1 MIKFEKDDL
10 KLPWFYRAQVL
21 DNNDP
26 NKTGRVKLNVFTIF
40 DGVDKDDLPWAV
52 PATSLFTGSGPG
64 YGHFAVPEVG
74 SQVWCFFDAGDFN
87 QPVYFAEAMDGA
99 RGIPAEALIN
109 YPNRRVTRTK
119 NGIVIYVDDLTKV
132 VRLTHPTGKYLQ
144 MDGSGNITIV
154 GAQVT
159 ITGDR
164 IDLNP

>member
-10 KLPWFYRAQVL
+10 RLPWFYRAQVL

-26 NKTGRVKLNVFTIF
+26 DKTGRVKLNVFTIF
-40 DGVDKDDLPWAV
+40 DGIDKDDLPWAV
-52 PATSLFTGSGPG
+52 PAMPLFTGSGSGHG
-64 YGHFAVPEVG
+64 YFAVPEVS

-87 QPVYFAEAMDGA
+87 QPVYFAEAVDGV
-99 RGIPAEALIN
+99 RGVPSEALTN
-109 YPNRRVTRTK
+109 YPYRKVQKTK
-119 NGIVIYVDDLTKV
+119 NGVVIYIDDQAKV

-144 MDGSGNITIV
+144 MDGSGNVTVV